1 MNKITTKNIPV
12 SQMPNGDTLSIKVID
27 IRGDNQG
34 PSCYIQASMH
44 GAEHQGNA
52 LIYHILDY
60 AESHDIQGSLRIIPQ
75 ANPLAINTK
84 TGNYT
89 QGRFNPNTGHNW
101 NRLYSNYTDNHP
113 SLRTF
118 AKNNINASDE
128 SIKNSYKKLLLEL
141 LEKEK
146 ELKSSYGKN
155 QNKHHNLILQS
166 LAANF
171 DIVLDLHTAGKAAR
185 YLYAAEYLS
194 SRCEELNFVHNII
207 IKNIFNGAMDEA
219 AFMPWVNL
227 KTEFKKLDKDY
238 EIPFESYTLEL
249 GSEEMISLEEGKKDS
264 HKVLEYLYKKGIIR
278 ESGFQE
284 PLKKQYKCQT
294 EDFKSYYAPNGGL
307 YEYYAKPGEFIKK
320 GESLAISLQLSNY
333 GSKRQVIEEVK
344 AKKDCIIINHCTSS
358 SVIEGSEIY
367 QVMENYYT

>member
-27 IRGDNQG
+27 IKGDNQG